1 VHFDAVAVS
10 GANEYRVKP
19 WALVTTVTPLTFAV
33 FSAAPDPA
41 APGEAGVLDGAPY
54 PALPLEDELHA
65 AAVTATAATPA
76 AARILI
82 RIDVSFLPGLAC
94 LRPGLAGW

>member
-1 VHFDAVAVS
+1 VAVS

-82 RIDVSFLPGLAC
+82 RIDVSFFA
-94 LRPGLAGW
+94 RPGLSAPGTRCW